1 MMGPWR
7 SNLRKHV
14 SVRFRPLTSGILL
27 AISAS
32 MKNVGV
38 ARYCLPV
45 VLTTLCL
52 LASSTATRAADT
64 LCDPSAVNCR
74 TQLLTLI
81 QNENVGL
88 DVAFWFMQDQRYS
101 AEIVRRWQAGVPVR
115 VLVDP
120 RANPIYDGNEAIIAQ
135 LQQAGIPLRKRTAS
149 GILHW
154 KLMLFAGQN
163 TVEF

>member
-7 SNLRKHV
+7 SNLWKRV

-27 AISAS
+27 AISTG

-45 VLTTLCL
+45 VLATLCL
-52 LASSTATRAADT
+52 LASSTAARAADT

-88 DVAFWFMQDQRYS
+88 DVAFWFMQDTRYS
-101 AEIVRRWQAGVPVR
+101 TEIIRRWQAGVPVR
-115 VLVDP
+115 VIVDP
-120 RANPIYDGNEAIIAQ
+120 RANPTYTGNEE
-135 LQQAGIPLRKRTAS
+135 
-149 GILHW
+149 IL
-154 KLMLFAGQN
+154 ADR
-163 TVEF
+163 